1 MKLKLLLGTLMFTA
15 FTANAQVSSINETFS
30 SFTTGTASL
39 PQNGWSTVIPA
50 SSNPANPS
58 WVPMLTV
65 EPGTGNNF
73 VQAYSFFAG
82 SKAFYLVTPQIVA
95 PNGTQTL
102 SFSSALIGGTPGG
115 TGTLEV
121 GLVASPSDMSTFTP
135 IGTTVNLT
143 SSTDATTT
151 FNVQQSS
158 YQYIA
163 FKFTASTVHVALR
176 MDDVVLTA
184 ASGSLG
190 VSDHVKK
197 KNALQ
202 FAVNSENT
210 ALEFFTAKAPKNIQI
225 YSTTGQKATE
235 GKLNGQ
241 RFDISTLQT
250 GVYYV
255 LIETAEG
262 SVVQSKFIKK

>member
-15 FTANAQVSSINETFS
+15 FTANAQVSSINENFS
-30 SFTTGTASL
+30 SFTTGTGSL
-39 PQNGWSTVIPA
+39 PQKGWSTVIPP
-50 SSNPANPS
+50 SSSPTNPS
-58 WVPMLTV
+58 LVPMLTV
-65 EPGTGNNF
+65 EPGTGNSF

-82 SKAFYLVTPQIVA
+82 NKAFYLITPQIVA

-121 GLVASPSDMSTFTP
+121 GLVASPTDMSTFTP
-135 IGTTVNLT
+135 VGSLINLT
-143 SSTDATTT
+143 SPTDATTSVT
-151 FNVQQSS
+151 VPASA

-163 FKFTASTVHVALR
+163 FRFTASVNHVALR

-184 ASGSLG
+184 AGALG
-190 VSDHVKK
+190 VADYTKSKENVM
-197 KNALQ
+197 
-202 FAVNSENT
+202 FTVNSGNT
-210 ALEFFTAKAPKNIQI
+210 ALEFVSAKAPKNIQI
-225 YSTTGQKATE
+225 YSASGQKATE

-241 RFDISTLQT
+241 RFDISTLHT
-250 GVYYV
+250 GVYYI

-262 SVVQSKFIKK
+262 SVIKSKFIKK

>member
-1 MKLKLLLGTLMFTA
+1 MRLKLLLGTLMFTA
-15 FTANAQVSSINETFS
+15 FTANAQVASINETFN
-30 SFTTGTASL
+30 SFTTGTGSL

-50 SSNPANPS
+50 SSNPNNPS

-65 EPGTGNNF
+65 EPAAGNNF

-82 SKAFYLVTPQIVA
+82 SKAFYLITPQIVA
-95 PNGTQTL
+95 PTGTQTL
-102 SFSSALIGGTPGG
+102 SFSSGLIGGTPGG

-121 GLVASPSDMSTFTP
+121 GLVASPTDMSTFTP
-135 IGTTVNLT
+135 IGTPVSLT
-143 SSTDATTT
+143 SSTDTTTT
-151 FNVQQSS
+151 FNVQQST

-176 MDDVVLTA
+176 MDDVVLTS
-184 ASGSLG
+184 ASTLG
-190 VSDHVKK
+190 VSDKAKK
-197 KNALQ
+197 KDNLQ

-210 ALEFFTAKAPKNIQI
+210 ALEFVTVKAPKNIQI

-250 GVYYV
+250 GVYYI

-262 SVVQSKFIKK
+262 SVVKSKFIKK